1 MNDLI
6 LKAREERLIEEKTD
20 LVKAELM
27 SEHGVS
33 AEWCSENHLLI
44 KQYVA
49 TTPGARAKDTAMGL
63 MSGAAN
69 WANKPAFGTK
79 VDPTSNNPFAS
90 VRAV

>member
-6 LKAREERLIEEKTD
+6 LKAREQRLIEEKTD

-44 KQYVA
+44 KN
-49 TTPGARAKDTAMGL
+49 
-63 MSGAAN
+63 MSQLRPVLEP
-69 WANKPAFGTK
+69 KIRQL
-79 VDPTSNNPFAS
+79 V
-90 VRAV
+90 